1 MHIIRRVFHWL
12 HFIAALLVVL
22 GVFFQVYLASGQ
34 LFGTDSLDTHVDTGY
49 MVHNFELA
57 VLVTALVAWLPRRD
71 ILWSFVLALVGTAQI
86 LLALADRWVAAIH
99 GVGALLVL
107 IVASIVFHR
116 AMRSLGLMRHG
127 RDDAVHTA
135 PPRSRP

>member
-22 GVFFQVYLASGQ
+22 GVFFQVYLAAGQ

-57 VLVTALVAWLPRRD
+57 VFVTALVAWLPRRD
-71 ILWSFVLALVGTAQI
+71 ILWSFLLAAIGTGQI
-86 LLALADRWVAAIH
+86 LLALADRWVGAIH

-107 IVASIVFHR
+107 ILASIVLHR
-116 AMRSLGLMRHG
+116 AMRTLGLMRRGHG
-127 RDDAVHTA
+127 DAAGTE
-135 PPRSRP
+135 PPRPLP